1 MQAYC
6 ASHAVQCRLFNLEV
20 RMPKQS
26 PPKSP
31 AANPPKVKAAVPA
44 KSRNPFALNQDFN
57 QQSRKLLGKHYR
69 AEFGAS

>member
-6 ASHAVQCRLFNLEV
+6 ASNAVDAAVNEEV
-20 RMPKQS
+20 QMPKQS
-26 PPKSP
+26 PPNLPK
-31 AANPPKVKAAVPA
+31 AKPPKAKPAGPA

-69 AEFGAS
+69 AKFGVS